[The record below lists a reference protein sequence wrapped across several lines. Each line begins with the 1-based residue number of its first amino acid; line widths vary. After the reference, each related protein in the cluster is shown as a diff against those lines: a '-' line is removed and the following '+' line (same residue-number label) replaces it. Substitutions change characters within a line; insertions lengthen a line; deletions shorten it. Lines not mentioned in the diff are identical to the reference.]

1 MSTSTFNSRSAY
13 YHQAPVQG
21 SAETNWATGGPRK
34 GIRDGQQELGLVM
47 FDKAAIQAAI
57 GSDIIAEAKLTL
69 VRDAAYGTDT
79 VDITIAPMWNNPTVS
94 AMTHEQCMNLAQ
106 RTVHCTTTVTG
117 ASSVIRLPGYWLA
130 AMVNSG
136 IDGILIYQEPG
147 EGTSINARFTD
158 TATLELKHWN
168 SLSVDKEWA
177 SPVWMR
183 TIGTGDVISS
193 DTRSFIADMQEM
205 LYYVNV
211 RRAIAGLSEKEF
223 SGSNEY
229 SYWPTMAGILQDG
242 INGIY
247 TAEGKTAVSWISIG
261 NPALPDSPSNIILP
275 NAGVINQIRN
285 ALETPVSGGG
295 STDTTEVPLYGW
307 TIINKTSTWSN
318 NDYNKKETWSQA
330 APKCGY
336 DYEYTM
342 VGGEKVK
349 QYNYRFCFWILSG
362 LLAGKTYNTLKLRLT
377 KNSGD
382 NGNIQLL
389 GVTINAMPSVKMSA
403 NEVMN
408 VNNVYATIP
417 FSAGET
423 KEITLGSDVV
433 QALKDGTIYGIG
445 LSKDS
450 ARSNFSASATLIIS
464 NE

>member
-1 MSTSTFNSRSAY
+1 MSTSTFNSRAAY

-21 SAETNWATGGPRK
+21 SAEMNWATGGPRK

-57 GSDIIAEAKLTL
+57 GSDYIAEAKLTL
-69 VRDAAYGTDT
+69 VRDATYGTDT
-79 VDITIAPMWNNPTVS
+79 VDITIAPLWNNPTVGP
-94 AMTHEQCMNLAQ
+94 MTHEQCMDLAQ
-106 RTVHCTTTVTG
+106 RNIHCTTTVTG

-130 AMVNSG
+130 MMVNSG
-136 IDGILIYQEPG
+136 IDGILIYQEAG

-158 TATLELKHWN
+158 TATLEITYGSGL
-168 SLSVDKEWA
+168 WA
-177 SPVWMR
+177 TPVWMR
-183 TIGTGDVISS
+183 TIGAGDVISS
-193 DTRSFIADMQEM
+193 ELRSFSADMQEM

-211 RRAIAGLSEKEF
+211 RRAIASLSEKEF
-223 SGSNEY
+223 SSSNDY
-229 SYWPTMAGILQDG
+229 SYWPTMASILQDG
-242 INGIY
+242 IDDIY
-247 TAEGKTAVSWISIG
+247 TAESKTAVTWISIG
-261 NPALPDSPSNIILP
+261 DPSEPDSPSNIILP

-285 ALETPVSGGG
+285 ALEAPVSGGG
-295 STDTTEVPLYGW
+295 STDTTEVPVYGW

-318 NDYNKKETWSQA
+318 NDYSKKETWSQA

-336 DYEYTM
+336 DYEYVT
-342 VGGEKVK
+342 VDGEKVK

-389 GVTINAMPSVKMSA
+389 GVIINTMPSVKMSA

-408 VNNVYATIP
+408 VSNVYATIP